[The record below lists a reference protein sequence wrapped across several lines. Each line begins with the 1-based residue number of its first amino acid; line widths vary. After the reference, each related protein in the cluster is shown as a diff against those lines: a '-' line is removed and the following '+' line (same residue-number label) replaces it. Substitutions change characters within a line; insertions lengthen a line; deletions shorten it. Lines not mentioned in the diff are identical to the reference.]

1 VHRTSVHSRY
11 VGRVKRRGDRIVVI
25 VAGVILLLVGIV
37 FGGQGL
43 GLIPGSFMTG
53 DRTWFYIGL
62 VMAFVGLVLLLIAFR
77 RPKSGS

>member
-1 VHRTSVHSRY
+1 MVNSRVARTVL
-11 VGRVKRRGDRIVVI
+11 IVVGV
-25 VAGVILLLVGIV
+25 VALLVGVV

-62 VMAFVGLVLLLIAFR
+62 VVAFVGVVLLLFGLR
-77 RPKSGS
+77 RSKSGR